1 MSRYRGVRRVQGTG
15 HPISVNGILTDAM
28 RAVND
33 AQRAVAQIQKISN
46 IDPVP
51 PYVSPDTPLVNPRT
65 GETIPASGASASVP
79 VARQPVI
86 KDNSAIKMSDGTLI
100 NIVNSQNIQIG
111 NFNRMFVLQGRQQYQ
126 EMEEED
132 SSSDSDNFDAE
143 EDLQEQVRQR
153 RLADEETAEILRDS
167 HRQVSDAELQR
178 LSRHIGGS
186 WRRLIRLL
194 GIEESDVDYI
204 FHTHQSDGL
213 EEVIYQLL
221 KKWKIENNNPT
232 VGDLITALERAEMG
246 RLLKHL
252 KP

>member
-1 MSRYRGVRRVQGTG
+1 MSRNQGARRAPG
-15 HPISVNGILTDAM
+15 HPISINRILNDAM
-28 RAVND
+28 KAVND
-33 AQRAVAQIQKISN
+33 AQIAVAQIQNISD
-46 IDPVP
+46 IDKAST
-51 PYVSPDTPLVNPRT
+51 YISPNTPLVNPTT
-65 GETIPASGASASVP
+65 GERIPPTGASSSASA
-79 VARQPVI
+79 ARQPVT
-86 KDNSAIKMSDGTLI
+86 KDNSAIKMTDGTLI
-100 NIVNSQNIQIG
+100 NIVNSQNVQIG
-111 NFNRMFVLQGRQQYQ
+111 HYNRMYIQTGRQQNQ
-126 EMEEED
+126 EVAED
-132 SSSDSDNFDAE
+132 SSSDSDNFDNE

-167 HRQVSDAELQR
+167 HRQVSDVELQR
-178 LSRHIGGS
+178 LSHYVGGS

-232 VGDLITALERAEMG
+232 VGNLIAALEKAEMG